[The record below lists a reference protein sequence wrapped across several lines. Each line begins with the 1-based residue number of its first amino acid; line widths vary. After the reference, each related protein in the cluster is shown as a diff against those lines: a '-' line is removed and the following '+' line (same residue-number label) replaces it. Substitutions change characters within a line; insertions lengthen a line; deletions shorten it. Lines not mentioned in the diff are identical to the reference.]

1 MIFSYSIIAF
11 FGQVPAFLTS
21 LISLNNTKGSLVMSV
36 MRFSSLFASLL
47 ALLTV
52 ASFENPG
59 NASHGLTPS
68 DASWITWENQAF
80 DHSLKKLQKLQKKRI
95 AQQISQYKTGLKTSY
110 IDNLPELIV
119 HESKKYGYDPLL
131 LTAVIITESSF
142 NNWARS
148 NRGAHGLMQI
158 RPATGKELAAEVSV
172 QWQGTPSLYDPE
184 TNITLGAYYLNKLF
198 LRFGDLGLALEAYN
212 HGPSRLKG
220 YLKKGH
226 RPKRYS
232 RQVFKKYSSLLP
244 SQI

>member
-1 MIFSYSIIAF
+1 
-11 FGQVPAFLTS
+11 
-21 LISLNNTKGSLVMSV
+21 MSV
-36 MRFSSLFASLL
+36 MRFSSLFTSLL
-47 ALLTV
+47 AVLMV
-52 ASFENPG
+52 ASFENPD
-59 NASHGLTPS
+59 STSYGLNPS
-68 DASWITWENQAF
+68 DASWITWEQQAF
-80 DHSLKKLQKLQKKRI
+80 DHSLKKLQKKRI
-95 AQQISQYKTGLKTSY
+95 AQQIAQYETGLKTSY
-110 IDNLPELIV
+110 IDDLPELII

-131 LTAVIITESSF
+131 LTSVIIIESSF

-158 RPATGKELAAEVSV
+158 RPATGRELAAEVRL

-184 TNITLGAYYLNKLF
+184 TNIALGAYYLNKLF

-226 RPKRYS
+226 RPKQYS
-232 RQVFKKYSSLLP
+232 RQVFKKYSSLLS

>member
-1 MIFSYSIIAF
+1 
-11 FGQVPAFLTS
+11 
-21 LISLNNTKGSLVMSV
+21 MSV
-36 MRFSSLFASLL
+36 MRFSSLFTSLL
-47 ALLTV
+47 AVLMV
-52 ASFENPG
+52 ASFENPDST
-59 NASHGLTPS
+59 SHRLTPS
-68 DASWITWENQAF
+68 DASWITWEKQAF
-80 DHSLKKLQKLQKKRI
+80 DHSLKKLQKKRI
-95 AQQISQYKTGLKTSY
+95 AQQIAQYETGLKTSY
-110 IDNLPELIV
+110 IDDLPELII
-119 HESKKYGYDPLL
+119 HESKKYGHDPLL

-158 RPATGKELAAEVSV
+158 RLATGRELAAEVRV
-172 QWQGTPSLYDPE
+172 QWQGTLSLYDPE

-220 YLKKGH
+220 YLEKGY

-232 RQVFKKYSSLLP
+232 RQVFKKYSSLLS

>member
-1 MIFSYSIIAF
+1 
-11 FGQVPAFLTS
+11 
-21 LISLNNTKGSLVMSV
+21 MSV
-36 MRFSSLFASLL
+36 MRFSSLFTSLL
-47 ALLTV
+47 AVLMV
-52 ASFENPG
+52 ASFENPD
-59 NASHGLTPS
+59 STSYGLTPS
-68 DASWITWENQAF
+68 DASWITWEKQAF
-80 DHSLKKLQKLQKKRI
+80 DRSLKKFQAREFLYKKNLKERI
-95 AQQISQYKTGLKTSY
+95 AQQISQYKTGLKTNY

-158 RPATGKELAAEVSV
+158 RPATGRELAAEVRV

-232 RQVFKKYSSLLP
+232 RQVFKKYSSLLS

>member
-1 MIFSYSIIAF
+1 
-11 FGQVPAFLTS
+11 
-21 LISLNNTKGSLVMSV
+21 MSV
-36 MRFSSLFASLL
+36 MRFSSLFTSLL
-47 ALLTV
+47 AVLMV

-59 NASHGLTPS
+59 STSYGLTPS
-68 DASWITWENQAF
+68 DASWITWEKQAF
-80 DHSLKKLQKLQKKRI
+80 DHSLKKFQTIESLYKKNLKKRI
-95 AQQISQYKTGLKTSY
+95 AQQISQYKTGLKTNY

-158 RPATGKELAAEVSV
+158 RPATGRELAAEVRV
-172 QWQGTPSLYDPE
+172 QWRGTPSLYDPE

-232 RQVFKKYSSLLP
+232 RQVFKKYNSLLS

>member
-1 MIFSYSIIAF
+1 
-11 FGQVPAFLTS
+11 
-21 LISLNNTKGSLVMSV
+21 MSV
-36 MRFSSLFASLL
+36 MRFSSLFTSLL
-47 ALLTV
+47 AVLMM
-52 ASFENPG
+52 ASFGNPDST
-59 NASHGLTPS
+59 SHGLTPS
-68 DASWITWENQAF
+68 DVSWITWEKQAF
-80 DHSLKKLQKLQKKRI
+80 DHSLKKFQTSESLYKKNLKKRI
-95 AQQISQYKTGLKTSY
+95 AQQISHYKTGLKTNY

-148 NRGAHGLMQI
+148 NRDAHGLMQI
-158 RPATGKELAAEVSV
+158 RPATGKELAAEVRV
-172 QWQGTPSLYDPE
+172 QWQGTSSLYDPE

-232 RQVFKKYSSLLP
+232 RQVFKKYSSLLS

>member
-1 MIFSYSIIAF
+1 
-11 FGQVPAFLTS
+11 
-21 LISLNNTKGSLVMSV
+21 MSV
-36 MRFSSLFASLL
+36 MRFSSLFTSLL
-47 ALLTV
+47 AILMM
-52 ASFENPG
+52 ASFGNPG
-59 NASHGLTPS
+59 STSYGLTPS
-68 DASWITWENQAF
+68 DASWITWEKQAF
-80 DHSLKKLQKLQKKRI
+80 DHSLKKFQTSESLYKKNLKKRI
-95 AQQISQYKTGLKTSY
+95 AQQISQYKTGLKINY

-148 NRGAHGLMQI
+148 KRDAHGLMQI
-158 RPATGKELAAEVSV
+158 RPATGKELAAEVRV

-226 RPKRYS
+226 RPKHYS
-232 RQVFKKYSSLLP
+232 RQVFKKYSSLLS

>member
-1 MIFSYSIIAF
+1 
-11 FGQVPAFLTS
+11 
-21 LISLNNTKGSLVMSV
+21 
-36 MRFSSLFASLL
+36 MRFSSFFTSLL
-47 ALLTV
+47 AVLMV
-52 ASFENPG
+52 ASFENPD
-59 NASHGLTPS
+59 STSYGLTPS
-68 DASWITWENQAF
+68 DASWITWEKQAF
-80 DHSLKKLQKLQKKRI
+80 DHSLKKLQKKRI
-95 AQQISQYKTGLKTSY
+95 AKQIAQYKTGLKASH
-110 IDNLPELIV
+110 IDDLPELII

-158 RPATGKELAAEVSV
+158 RPATGRELAAEVRV

-184 TNITLGAYYLNKLF
+184 TNIILGAYYLNKLF

-232 RQVFKKYSSLLP
+232 RQVFKKYNSLLS

>member
-1 MIFSYSIIAF
+1 M
-11 FGQVPAFLTS
+11 TS
-21 LISLNNTKGSLVMSV
+21 VTK
-36 MRFSSLFASLL
+36 FSSLFTSLL
-47 ALLTV
+47 AVFIV
-52 ASFENPG
+52 ANLEKPDSN
-59 NASHGLTPS
+59 SYGLTPS
-68 DASWITWENQAF
+68 DASWITWEEHTF
-80 DHSLKKLQKLQKKRI
+80 ERSLKDRV
-95 AQQISQYKTGLKTSY
+95 AQQILLYKTGLKISY
-110 IDNLPELIV
+110 INNLSGLIV

-158 RPATGKELAAEVSV
+158 RPATGRELAAEVRV

-232 RQVFKKYSSLLP
+232 RQVFKKYSSLLS

>member
-1 MIFSYSIIAF
+1 
-11 FGQVPAFLTS
+11 
-21 LISLNNTKGSLVMSV
+21 MSV
-36 MRFSSLFASLL
+36 MRFSSLFTSLL
-47 ALLTV
+47 AVLMM
-52 ASFENPG
+52 ASFENPDSP
-59 NASHGLTPS
+59 SHRLTLS
-68 DASWITWENQAF
+68 DASWITWEKQAF
-80 DHSLKKLQKLQKKRI
+80 DHSLKKLQKKRI
-95 AQQISQYKTGLKTSY
+95 AQQIAQYKTGLKASH
-110 IDNLPELIV
+110 IDDLPELII

-158 RPATGKELAAEVSV
+158 RPATGRELAAEVRV

-184 TNITLGAYYLNKLF
+184 TNIILGAYYLNKLF

-232 RQVFKKYSSLLP
+232 RQVFKKYSSLLS

>member
-1 MIFSYSIIAF
+1 
-11 FGQVPAFLTS
+11 
-21 LISLNNTKGSLVMSV
+21 MSV
-36 MRFSSLFASLL
+36 MRFSSLYTCFL
-47 ALLTV
+47 AILMMTG
-52 ASFENPG
+52 SGNPG
-59 NASHGLTPS
+59 STSHGLTPS
-68 DASWITWENQAF
+68 DVSWITWEKQAF
-80 DHSLKKLQKLQKKRI
+80 DHSLKKFQTSESLYKKNLKKRI
-95 AQQISQYKTGLKTSY
+95 AQQISHYKTGLKTNY

-148 NRGAHGLMQI
+148 NRDAHGLMQI
-158 RPATGKELAAEVSV
+158 RPATGKELAAEVRV

-184 TNITLGAYYLNKLF
+184 TNIILGAYYLNKLF

-232 RQVFKKYSSLLP
+232 RQVFKKYSSLLS

>member
-1 MIFSYSIIAF
+1 
-11 FGQVPAFLTS
+11 
-21 LISLNNTKGSLVMSV
+21 MSV
-36 MRFSSLFASLL
+36 MRFSSLFTSLL
-47 ALLTV
+47 AVLMV

-59 NASHGLTPS
+59 STSYGLTPS
-68 DASWITWENQAF
+68 DASWITWEKQAF
-80 DHSLKKLQKLQKKRI
+80 DHSLKKFQTSESLYKKNLKKRI
-95 AQQISQYKTGLKTSY
+95 AQQISHYKTGLKTNY

-158 RPATGKELAAEVSV
+158 RPATGRELAAEVRV

-232 RQVFKKYSSLLP
+232 RQVFKKYSSLLS

>member
-1 MIFSYSIIAF
+1 
-11 FGQVPAFLTS
+11 
-21 LISLNNTKGSLVMSV
+21 MSV
-36 MRFSSLFASLL
+36 MRFSSLFTSLL
-47 ALLTV
+47 AVLMV

-59 NASHGLTPS
+59 STSYGLTPS
-68 DASWITWENQAF
+68 DASWITWEKQAF
-80 DHSLKKLQKLQKKRI
+80 DHSLKKFQTIESLYKKNLKKRI
-95 AQQISQYKTGLKTSY
+95 AQQISQYETGLKTSY
-110 IDNLPELIV
+110 IDDLPELII

-148 NRGAHGLMQI
+148 NRDAHGLMQI
-158 RPATGKELAAEVSV
+158 RPATGRELAAEVRV

-184 TNITLGAYYLNKLF
+184 TNIILGAYYLNKLF

-232 RQVFKKYSSLLP
+232 RQVFKKYSSLLS

>member
-1 MIFSYSIIAF
+1 
-11 FGQVPAFLTS
+11 
-21 LISLNNTKGSLVMSV
+21 MSV
-36 MRFSSLFASLL
+36 MRFSSLFTSLL
-47 ALLTV
+47 AVLMV
-52 ASFENPG
+52 ASFENPD
-59 NASHGLTPS
+59 STSYGLTPS
-68 DASWITWENQAF
+68 DASWITWEKQAF
-80 DHSLKKLQKLQKKRI
+80 DHSLKKFQAREFLYKKNLKERI
-95 AQQISQYKTGLKTSY
+95 AQQISQYKTGLKTNY

-119 HESKKYGYDPLL
+119 HESKKYCYDPLL

-158 RPATGKELAAEVSV
+158 RPTTGRELAAEVRV

-232 RQVFKKYSSLLP
+232 RQVFKKYSSLLS

>member
-1 MIFSYSIIAF
+1 
-11 FGQVPAFLTS
+11 
-21 LISLNNTKGSLVMSV
+21 MSV
-36 MRFSSLFASLL
+36 MRFSSLFTSLL
-47 ALLTV
+47 AVLMV
-52 ASFENPG
+52 ASFENPDST
-59 NASHGLTPS
+59 SHRLTPS
-68 DASWITWENQAF
+68 DASWITWEKQAF
-80 DHSLKKLQKLQKKRI
+80 DHSLKKLQKKRI
-95 AQQISQYKTGLKTSY
+95 AQQIAQYKTGLKASH
-110 IDNLPELIV
+110 IDDLPELII

-158 RPATGKELAAEVSV
+158 RLATGRELAAEVRV

-220 YLKKGH
+220 YLEKGY

-232 RQVFKKYSSLLP
+232 RQVFKKYSSLLS

>member
-1 MIFSYSIIAF
+1 
-11 FGQVPAFLTS
+11 
-21 LISLNNTKGSLVMSV
+21 MSV
-36 MRFSSLFASLL
+36 MRFSSLFTSLL
-47 ALLTV
+47 AVLMV

-59 NASHGLTPS
+59 STSYGLTPS
-68 DASWITWENQAF
+68 DASWITWEKQAF
-80 DHSLKKLQKLQKKRI
+80 GHSLKKSQKKRI
-95 AQQISQYKTGLKTSY
+95 AQQIAQYETGLKTSY
-110 IDNLPELIV
+110 IDDLPELII
-119 HESKKYGYDPLL
+119 HESKKYGHDPLL
-131 LTAVIITESSF
+131 LTSVIIIESSF

-158 RPATGKELAAEVSV
+158 RPATGRELAAEVRV

-220 YLKKGH
+220 YLKKGY

-232 RQVFKKYSSLLP
+232 RQVFKKYSSLLS
-244 SQI
+244 SQV

>member
-1 MIFSYSIIAF
+1 
-11 FGQVPAFLTS
+11 
-21 LISLNNTKGSLVMSV
+21 MSV
-36 MRFSSLFASLL
+36 MRFSSLFTSLL
-47 ALLTV
+47 AVLMV
-52 ASFENPG
+52 ASFENPDST
-59 NASHGLTPS
+59 SHRLTPS
-68 DASWITWENQAF
+68 DASWITWEKQAF
-80 DHSLKKLQKLQKKRI
+80 DHSLKKLQKKRI
-95 AQQISQYKTGLKTSY
+95 AQQIAQYKTGLQASH
-110 IDNLPELIV
+110 IDDLPELII

-158 RPATGKELAAEVSV
+158 RPATGRELAAEVRV

-220 YLKKGH
+220 YLEKGY

-232 RQVFKKYSSLLP
+232 RQVFKKYSSLLS

>member
-1 MIFSYSIIAF
+1 
-11 FGQVPAFLTS
+11 
-21 LISLNNTKGSLVMSV
+21 MSV

-47 ALLTV
+47 AVLMV
-52 ASFENPG
+52 ASFEKPG
-59 NASHGLTPS
+59 STSHGLTPS
-68 DASWITWENQAF
+68 DASWITWEKQAF
-80 DHSLKKLQKLQKKRI
+80 DHSLKKLQKKRI
-95 AQQISQYKTGLKTSY
+95 AQQIAQYETGLKTSY
-110 IDNLPELIV
+110 IDDLPELII
-119 HESKKYGYDPLL
+119 HESRKYGHDPLL

-158 RPATGKELAAEVSV
+158 RPATGRELAAEVRV

-220 YLKKGH
+220 YLKKGY
-226 RPKRYS
+226 RPKHYS
-232 RQVFKKYSSLLP
+232 RQVFKKYSSLLS

>member
-1 MIFSYSIIAF
+1 
-11 FGQVPAFLTS
+11 
-21 LISLNNTKGSLVMSV
+21 MSV
-36 MRFSSLFASLL
+36 MRFSSLFTSLL
-47 ALLTV
+47 AVLMV

-59 NASHGLTPS
+59 STSHRLTPS
-68 DASWITWENQAF
+68 DASWITWEKRAF
-80 DHSLKKLQKLQKKRI
+80 DHSLKKSQKKRI
-95 AQQISQYKTGLKTSY
+95 AQQIAQYETGLKTSY
-110 IDNLPELIV
+110 IDDLPELII

-131 LTAVIITESSF
+131 LTSVIIIESSF

-148 NRGAHGLMQI
+148 NRDAHGLMQI
-158 RPATGKELAAEVSV
+158 RPATGRELAAEVRV

-198 LRFGDLGLALEAYN
+198 LRFGDLRLALEAYN

-220 YLKKGH
+220 YLKKGY

-232 RQVFKKYSSLLP
+232 RQVFKKYSSLLS

>member
-1 MIFSYSIIAF
+1 
-11 FGQVPAFLTS
+11 
-21 LISLNNTKGSLVMSV
+21 MSV
-36 MRFSSLFASLL
+36 MRFSSFFTSLL
-47 ALLTV
+47 AVLMV

-59 NASHGLTPS
+59 STSYGLNAS
-68 DASWITWENQAF
+68 DASWITWEKQAF
-80 DHSLKKLQKLQKKRI
+80 GHSLKKFQTRESLYRKNLKKRI
-95 AQQISQYKTGLKTSY
+95 AQQISQYKTGLKTNY
-110 IDNLPELIV
+110 IDNLPEFII

-158 RPATGKELAAEVSV
+158 RPATGRELAAEVRV

-232 RQVFKKYSSLLP
+232 RQVFKKYSSILS

>member
-1 MIFSYSIIAF
+1 
-11 FGQVPAFLTS
+11 
-21 LISLNNTKGSLVMSV
+21 MSV
-36 MRFSSLFASLL
+36 MRFSSLFTSLL
-47 ALLTV
+47 AVLMV
-52 ASFENPG
+52 ASFENPD
-59 NASHGLTPS
+59 STSYGLTSS
-68 DASWITWENQAF
+68 DASWITWEKQAF
-80 DHSLKKLQKLQKKRI
+80 GHSLKKFQTGESLYRKNLKKRI
-95 AQQISQYKTGLKTSY
+95 AQQISQYKTGLKTNY

-158 RPATGKELAAEVSV
+158 RPATGRELAAEVRV

-232 RQVFKKYSSLLP
+232 RQVFKKYSSLLS

>member
-1 MIFSYSIIAF
+1 
-11 FGQVPAFLTS
+11 
-21 LISLNNTKGSLVMSV
+21 MSV
-36 MRFSSLFASLL
+36 MRFSSLFTSLL
-47 ALLTV
+47 AVLMV

-59 NASHGLTPS
+59 STSYGLNPS
-68 DASWITWENQAF
+68 DASWITWEQQAF
-80 DHSLKKLQKLQKKRI
+80 GHFLKELQTRESLYKKNLKKRI
-95 AQQISQYKTGLKTSY
+95 AQQISQYKTGLKTNY
-110 IDNLPELIV
+110 VDNLPELIV

-158 RPATGKELAAEVSV
+158 RPATGRALAAEVRV

-184 TNITLGAYYLNKLF
+184 TNIILGAYYLNKLF

-232 RQVFKKYSSLLP
+232 RQVFKKYSSLLS

>member
-1 MIFSYSIIAF
+1 
-11 FGQVPAFLTS
+11 
-21 LISLNNTKGSLVMSV
+21 MSV
-36 MRFSSLFASLL
+36 MRFSSLFTSLL
-47 ALLTV
+47 AVLMV
-52 ASFENPG
+52 ASFENPD
-59 NASHGLTPS
+59 STSYGLTPS
-68 DASWITWENQAF
+68 DASWITWEKQAF
-80 DHSLKKLQKLQKKRI
+80 DHSLKKFQAREFLHKKNLKKRI
-95 AQQISQYKTGLKTSY
+95 AQQISQYKTGLKTNY

-148 NRGAHGLMQI
+148 NRDAHGLMQI
-158 RPATGKELAAEVSV
+158 RPATGRELAAEVRV

-232 RQVFKKYSSLLP
+232 RQVFKKYSSLLS

>member
-1 MIFSYSIIAF
+1 
-11 FGQVPAFLTS
+11 
-21 LISLNNTKGSLVMSV
+21 MSV
-36 MRFSSLFASLL
+36 MRFSSLFTSLL
-47 ALLTV
+47 AVLMV

-59 NASHGLTPS
+59 STSHKLTPS
-68 DASWITWENQAF
+68 DASWITWEKQAF
-80 DHSLKKLQKLQKKRI
+80 DHSLKKFQAREFLYKKNLKERI
-95 AQQISQYKTGLKTSY
+95 AQQISQYKTGLKTNY

-148 NRGAHGLMQI
+148 NRDAHGLMQI
-158 RPATGKELAAEVSV
+158 RPATGRELAAEVRV

-232 RQVFKKYSSLLP
+232 RQVFKKYSSLLS

>member
-1 MIFSYSIIAF
+1 
-11 FGQVPAFLTS
+11 
-21 LISLNNTKGSLVMSV
+21 MSV
-36 MRFSSLFASLL
+36 MRFSSLFTSLL
-47 ALLTV
+47 AVLMV

-59 NASHGLTPS
+59 STSYGLTPS
-68 DASWITWENQAF
+68 DASWITWEKQAF
-80 DHSLKKLQKLQKKRI
+80 DHSLKKFQTRESLYKKNLKKRI
-95 AQQISQYKTGLKTSY
+95 AQQISQYKTGLKTNY

-158 RPATGKELAAEVSV
+158 RPATGRELAAEVRV

-232 RQVFKKYSSLLP
+232 RQVFKKYSSLLS

>member
-1 MIFSYSIIAF
+1 
-11 FGQVPAFLTS
+11 
-21 LISLNNTKGSLVMSV
+21 MSV
-36 MRFSSLFASLL
+36 MRFSSLFTSLL
-47 ALLTV
+47 AVLMM
-52 ASFENPG
+52 ASFGNPDST
-59 NASHGLTPS
+59 SHGLTPS
-68 DASWITWENQAF
+68 DASWITWEKQAF
-80 DHSLKKLQKLQKKRI
+80 DHSLKKFQTSESLYKKNLKKRI
-95 AQQISQYKTGLKTSY
+95 AQQISHYKTGLKTNY

-158 RPATGKELAAEVSV
+158 RPATGKELAAEVRV

-184 TNITLGAYYLNKLF
+184 TNIILGAYYLNKLF

-232 RQVFKKYSSLLP
+232 RQVFKKYSSLLS

>member
-1 MIFSYSIIAF
+1 
-11 FGQVPAFLTS
+11 
-21 LISLNNTKGSLVMSV
+21 MSV
-36 MRFSSLFASLL
+36 MRFSSLFTSLL
-47 ALLTV
+47 AVLMV
-52 ASFENPG
+52 ASFENPDST
-59 NASHGLTPS
+59 SHRLTPS
-68 DASWITWENQAF
+68 DASWITWEKQAF
-80 DHSLKKLQKLQKKRI
+80 DHSLKKLQKKRI
-95 AQQISQYKTGLKTSY
+95 AQQIAQYKTGLKASH
-110 IDNLPELIV
+110 IDDLPELII

-158 RPATGKELAAEVSV
+158 RPATGRELAAEVHV

-220 YLKKGH
+220 YLEKGY

-232 RQVFKKYSSLLP
+232 RQVFKKYSSLLS